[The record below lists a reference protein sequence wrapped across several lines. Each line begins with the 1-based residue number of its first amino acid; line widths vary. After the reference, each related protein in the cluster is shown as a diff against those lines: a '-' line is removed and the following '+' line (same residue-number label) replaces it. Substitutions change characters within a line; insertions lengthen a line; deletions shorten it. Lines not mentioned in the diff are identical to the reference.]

1 MIKCT
6 LPNCYP
12 VSLDNELVFENFRS
26 KIISSDERE
35 RRQAREDLKE
45 YATNNKLILKNQVER
60 LKGSESAVRAQVVAQ
75 KIADREALKDES
87 KIPKDESKILKDEST
102 IPSPTIPSS
111 DSNLKNDSPTI
122 KNQDDISLKEAKT
135 ISLDVNTLIY
145 VGIAAFILII
155 IIIFMIKKKNN

>member
-12 VSLDNELVFENFRS
+12 VSLDNELVFENFGILS
-26 KIISSDERE
+26 FFDRE
-35 RRQAREDLKE
+35 RRDRREKKKQNTSEDE
-45 YATNNKLILKNQVER
+45 DILKNYAGR
-60 LKGSESAVRAQVVAQ
+60 LRGSESRAQVVAQ

>member
-12 VSLDNELVFENFRS
+12 VSLDNELVFENFR
-26 KIISSDERE
+26 ILSSFERE
-35 RRQAREDLKE
+35 RQQRYESRRAENLKQ
-45 YATNNKLILKNQVER
+45 KNIEEEIMKNTVAR
-60 LKGSESAVRAQVVAQ
+60 LKGSKSAAQVVAQ

-122 KNQDDISLKEAKT
+122 KNQDDISLKQANT